1 MSDSLPQRILL
12 TGGTGFVGRRL
23 AQELSG
29 RAELSC
35 LVRATSRTG
44 DLPPG
49 TRVFRADIAAGQG
62 LEAAMEGQD
71 CLIHLAATLFAASW
85 RNYLRDAALLAQRLG
100 AAARKAGVRRVVV
113 VSSLAATGPCARSPG
128 VSDDAIPAPVSAYGW
143 SKYMAELIFA
153 RELDARSRLVVL
165 RPPIIYG
172 PGDKGLLPYFRAAKL
187 GLVAVPA
194 GPFPV
199 SAVHVQDAV
208 QGILRCLQ
216 AGAQGVYHINDG
228 AEHSMAS
235 LGQAMAAALG
245 RKAPALLRIPR
256 PALAVS
262 AAAAGLAACVGLP
275 PGSWNMDK
283 YRESCAE
290 GWLCSAARITAELGY
305 APSMP
310 LREGIADAVAGYRK
324 LGRL

>member
-1 MSDSLPQRILL
+1 MSDAVPQRILL

-23 AQELSG
+23 AQSLAG

-35 LVRATSRTG
+35 LVRASSRR
-44 DLPPG
+44 DLLPPG
-49 TRVFRADIAAGQG
+49 TRVFQADIAKGQG
-62 LEAAMEGQD
+62 LDAAMEGQD

-100 AAARKAGVRRVVV
+100 AAARKAGVGRVVV
-113 VSSLAATGPCARSPG
+113 VSSLAATGPCAQSPG
-128 VSDDAIPAPVSAYGW
+128 VSDDALPAPVSAYGW

-153 RELDARSRLVVL
+153 RELGERNRPVVL

-172 PGDKGLLPYFRAAKL
+172 PGDKGLLPYFKSAKL
-187 GLVAVPA
+187 GLIAAPG

-208 QGILRCLQ
+208 QGVLCCLRPE
-216 AGAQGVYHINDG
+216 AQGVYHINDG
-228 AEHSMAS
+228 AEHSMVS
-235 LGQAMAAALG
+235 LGLAMADAFG
-245 RKAPALLRIPR
+245 RKARVLRIPR
-256 PALAVS
+256 PVLAAS
-262 AAAAGLAACVGLP
+262 AALAGLAACFGLP

-283 YRESCAE
+283 YRESCAA

-310 LREGIADAVAGYRK
+310 LREGIADAIAGYRQ